1 MGIMSAIILF
11 SITTSILLLLPLIA
25 QPLRLGLAIMVST
38 ILICLLTGM
47 FLSSWYGFI
56 LFLIYVGGLL
66 VIFAYVATLSPNT
79 LFGGAGSLFFLAG
92 AQTVLPLGIYYAYF
106 PDTGFL
112 TNPSY
117 NLKEMGMLKRH
128 GIELV
133 SPIII
138 SILIS
143 LALILLINLV
153 VVVKI
158 CYYQQSALRPYKSRY

>member
-1 MGIMSAIILF
+1 MTASLLISLGLSRVFLF
-11 SITTSILLLLPLIA
+11 PLIN
-25 QPLRLGLAIMVST
+25 QPLSLGLAIIAST
-38 ILICLLTGM
+38 IFICLLTGI

-79 LFGGAGSLFFLAG
+79 LFGGAGSLFFLIR
-92 AQTVLPLGIYYAYF
+92 AQVILPVGIYYSF
-106 PDTGFL
+106 FLDTRFL

-117 NLKEMGMLKRH
+117 NFREIGILKRH

-138 SILIS
+138 SVLIS
-143 LALILLINLV
+143 LALILLINLI

-158 CYYQQSALRPYKSRY
+158 CYYQQRALRPYKSK

>member
-1 MGIMSAIILF
+1 MTIRLIISLGLSSVFLFPLMG
-11 SITTSILLLLPLIA
+11 

-38 ILICLLTGM
+38 LFICLLTGIY
-47 FLSSWYGFI
+47 LSSWYGFI

-79 LFGGAGSLFFLAG
+79 LFGGAAPLFFLG
-92 AQTVLPLGIYYAYF
+92 RAQVILPFALFFTPFLDFNILLG
-106 PDTGFL
+106 
-112 TNPSY
+112 PS
-117 NLKEMGMLKRH
+117 NSKESLNILKTC

-133 SPIII
+133 SPMMI
-138 SILIS
+138 SVLIR

-158 CYYQQSALRPYKSRY
+158 CFYQQRALRPYKTK

>member
-1 MGIMSAIILF
+1 MTARLLISLRLSRVFLF
-11 SITTSILLLLPLIA
+11 PLIN

-79 LFGGAGSLFFLAG
+79 LFGGANSLLFFLG
-92 AQTVLPLGIYYAYF
+92 AQTVLPLAIYYTSFLDIA
-106 PDTGFL
+106 FL
-112 TNPSY
+112 TNPSF
-117 NLKEMGMLKRH
+117 NFKETSILKSH

-138 SILIS
+138 SILIR
-143 LALILLINLV
+143 LAVILLINLI

-158 CYYQQSALRPYKSRY
+158 CYYQQRALRPYKSS

>member
-1 MGIMSAIILF
+1 M
-11 SITTSILLLLPLIA
+11 
-25 QPLRLGLAIMVST
+25 
-38 ILICLLTGM
+38 
-47 FLSSWYGFI
+47 
-56 LFLIYVGGLL
+56 
-66 VIFAYVATLSPNT
+66 FAYVATLSPNT

-92 AQTVLPLGIYYAYF
+92 AQIILPLSIFYTSF
-106 PDTGFL
+106 IDTRFL
-112 TNPSY
+112 TNPSF
-117 NLKEMGMLKRH
+117 NLKEIGMLKSH

-158 CYYQQSALRPYKSRY
+158 CYYQQRALRPYKSR

>member
-1 MGIMSAIILF
+1 MTASLLMSLGLSRVFLF
-11 SITTSILLLLPLIA
+11 PLIN
-25 QPLRLGLAIMVST
+25 QPLSLGLAIIIST
-38 ILICLLTGM
+38 ILICILTGM

-79 LFGGAGSLFFLAG
+79 LFGGAGSLLFLVS
-92 AQTVLPLGIYYAYF
+92 AQGILPLAIYYTSF
-106 PDTGFL
+106 LDTRFL

-117 NLKEMGMLKRH
+117 NFKEIGILKSH

-138 SILIS
+138 SVLIS
-143 LALILLINLV
+143 LALILLINLI

-158 CYYQQSALRPYKSRY
+158 CYYQQRALRPYKAR

>member
-1 MGIMSAIILF
+1 MGMTARLLISLRLSRVFLF
-11 SITTSILLLLPLIA
+11 PLIN

-79 LFGGAGSLFFLAG
+79 LFGGAGALLFLLG
-92 AQTVLPLGIYYAYF
+92 AQGILPLAIYYTSF
-106 PDTGFL
+106 LDSRFL
-112 TNPSY
+112 TNPAHNFKDISI
-117 NLKEMGMLKRH
+117 LKSH

-138 SILIS
+138 SVLVS
-143 LALILLINLV
+143 LALILLINLIV
-153 VVVKI
+153 CQDLFLSTKCV
-158 CYYQQSALRPYKSRY
+158 APL